1 MSNTERHA
9 ETVERL
15 QRAADMGLK
24 VSYIIKTAKLSKFR
38 INCIISELPYAR
50 TKTKG
55 LTDEEAKAINDSL
68 DFIKDSL

>member
-1 MSNTERHA
+1 MSNTDRHA

-24 VSYIIKTAKLSKFR
+24 VSHFIKTAKLSKFR

-55 LTDEEAKAINDSL
+55 LTDEEAKAINDRL
-68 DFIKDSL
+68 DFIKSSL

>member
-24 VSYIIKTAKLSKFR
+24 VSNIIKTAKLSKCR

-55 LTDEEAKAINDSL
+55 LTDEEAQAINDRL
-68 DFIKDSL
+68 DFIKSSL